1 MNLGMRKIIRTRS
14 PFLGDNV
21 SVDQINTGEAM
32 TALLE
37 VMARLRNP
45 VDGCPWDLE
54 QDFETII
61 PYTIEEAYEVA
72 QAITTQDMPGLV
84 DELGD
89 LLFQIV
95 FYAQLGRERRLFNFA
110 DVAQSITN
118 KMIRRH
124 PHVFGDADAADVE
137 GKWESIKA
145 QERRIRG
152 EPERRSALDGV
163 AMERAPLKRAFAM
176 QKRAARLGFDWPHV
190 DAVVDKLDEEA
201 QELRASVTASDDV
214 GAEAELGDVLF
225 TAVNIARHLGVDPEV
240 ALMKANTRFE
250 QRFRAMEAAS
260 TQSGGLGALDGAE
273 QEVLWQAAKHE
284 TAEQ

>member
-1 MNLGMRKIIRTRS
+1 
-14 PFLGDNV
+14 
-21 SVDQINTGEAM
+21 M

-260 TQSGGLGALDGAE
+260 TQSGGLGALDG
-273 QEVLWQAAKHE
+273 
-284 TAEQ
+284 